1 MVFDILV
8 LFPIKFGYLDSYI
21 LLESFINAYIKE
33 LEIYYIELE
42 YKFDLYK
49 PLTLELYP

>member
-1 MVFDILV
+1 MVFDILA
-8 LFPIKFGYLDSYI
+8 LSPTKFGYFDSYT

-42 YKFDLYK
+42 YEFDLYK
-49 PLTLELYP
+49 LPTLELYP